1 MGAQMQ
7 FTADDDGEEAGQ
19 PGERG
24 RLAGMQ
30 VWLDPLV
37 RDRRVLELWP
47 TQADGDLPL
56 AAGLAREWSVLSPD
70 VPSLPFPQGEVD
82 LVLALAAA
90 WSAGDGDLR
99 AGWLA
104 EIDRVCA
111 PDAALV
117 LALGPPPE
125 RNGDRAELLAQL
137 RARYPTVT
145 IIGETSFLGV
155 SFLLEGSDDMAIAGD
170 LAGLA
175 AGVRRQLVV
184 CARQAEAP
192 WLPRESVLVPVADP
206 GYVAR
211 LRQLT
216 AENDELR
223 ERLLVLEEE
232 REDREHSVRAL
243 RRDAERHL
251 GWVTGSE
258 TAAELALAERD
269 QAVERARAAERALA
283 DAEAALRR
291 RSMELAALHREL
303 ARHDQG
309 QDRDGAHGR
318 DENGA
323 RENVPN
329 PRTHT

>member
-1 MGAQMQ
+1 MGGKMQ
-7 FTADDDGEEAGQ
+7 FTADNDGEDAGQ

-47 TQADGDLPL
+47 TQPDGDLPL

-70 VPSLPFPQGEVD
+70 LPSLPLPGGEVD
-82 LVLALAAA
+82 LVLALAAV
-90 WSAGDGDLR
+90 WSARDGDLR

-104 EIDRVCA
+104 EIDRVSA

-117 LALGPPPE
+117 LALGPPRD
-125 RNGDRAELLAQL
+125 RNGDSAALVDQL
-137 RARYPTVT
+137 RARYPVVT

-155 SFLLEGSDDMAIAGD
+155 SFLLEGSEDMAIAGD

-184 CARQAEAP
+184 CGRQAEAP

-232 REDREHSVRAL
+232 RDGQDQTVRAL

-269 QAVERARAAERALA
+269 RTLERARAAERALA

-291 RSMELAALHREL
+291 RSMEVAALNREL
-303 ARHDQG
+303 ARQEDDVG
-309 QDRDGAHGR
+309 KSDNVGKSEA
-318 DENGA
+318 
-323 RENVPN
+323 VPN

>member
-1 MGAQMQ
+1 MRGQMQ
-7 FTADDDGEEAGQ
+7 FTADDDGEDAGQ

-47 TQADGDLPL
+47 TQPDGDLPL

-70 VPSLPFPQGEVD
+70 LSSLPFPAGEID
-82 LVLALAAA
+82 QVLALAAG
-90 WSAGDGDLR
+90 WSARDGDLR
-99 AGWLA
+99 TGWLA
-104 EIDRVCA
+104 EIDRVSA

-117 LALGPPPE
+117 MALGPSAE
-125 RNGDRAELLAQL
+125 RNGDRAGLVDQL
-137 RARYPTVT
+137 RARYPVVT

-155 SFLLEGSDDMAIAGD
+155 SFLLEGSEDMAIAGD

-184 CARQAEAP
+184 CGRQAEVP

-232 REDREHSVRAL
+232 REGREQAIRAL

-269 QAVERARAAERALA
+269 QTLERARAAERALA

-291 RSMELAALHREL
+291 RSMEVAALNREL
-303 ARHDQG
+303 ARQG
-309 QDRDGAHGR
+309 DSDSD
-318 DENGA
+318 DEA
-323 RENVPN
+323 VLN
-329 PRTHT
+329 PHTQT

>member
-1 MGAQMQ
+1 MQ
-7 FTADDDGEEAGQ
+7 VAADDDGEDAGQ

-24 RLAGMQ
+24 RLAGVQ

-37 RDRRVLELWP
+37 RERRVLELWP
-47 TQADGDLPL
+47 TQPEGDLPL

-70 VPSLPFPQGEVD
+70 LSSLPFPPGEID

-90 WSAGDGDLR
+90 WSARDGELR

-104 EIDRVCA
+104 EIDRVSA
-111 PDAALV
+111 ADGALV
-117 LALGPPPE
+117 LSLGQPGP
-125 RNGDRAELLAQL
+125 DRTELLDQL
-137 RARYPTVT
+137 RARYAIVT

-155 SFLLEGSDDMAIAGD
+155 SFLIEGSEDMAIAGD
-170 LAGLA
+170 LAGLT
-175 AGVRRQLVV
+175 AGVRRQLAV
-184 CARQAEAP
+184 CARQPEAA

-223 ERLLVLEEE
+223 ERLLALEEE
-232 REDREHSVRAL
+232 AEERELALRGL

-251 GWVTGSE
+251 GWVAGSE
-258 TAAELALAERD
+258 TAAELAVVERD
-269 QAVERARAAERALA
+269 RALERARSAERALA

-291 RSMELAALHREL
+291 RSMEVAALSREL
-303 ARHDQG
+303 VRKDAPERG
-309 QDRDGAHGR
+309 PEPTLPKG
-318 DENGA
+318 
-323 RENVPN
+323 VPK